1 MTSRSPEKYMI
12 GEEPV
17 KIKSNAKNLLE
28 KLNTSW
34 RYVEMIPF
42 YKCSE
47 ISKKNRENLS
57 TLNFL
62 MRLLAAEM
70 IQHKQSQSS
79 LIGHPVI
86 LPTGTFWN
94 PSLRPTKYV
103 YFFFCLVKQG
113 KNILYFIQTPVVDLC
128 RLQIRLHFPHKD
140 VILTD
145 PINLLLNFHGPL
157 VSVGFQFTRYYQELS
172 LSQYVTVH

>member
-70 IQHKQSQSS
+70 IQHKQSQSQ
-79 LIGHPVI
+79 VI
-86 LPTGTFWN
+86 NVRQKVAIKVHWLATLSYGQRVLSEIPTYN
-94 PSLRPTKYV
+94 QPNSYV
-103 YFFFCLVKQG
+103 FLLFGQTGKQIFSISF
-113 KNILYFIQTPVVDLC
+113 KTQ
-128 RLQIRLHFPHKD
+128 
-140 VILTD
+140 
-145 PINLLLNFHGPL
+145 
-157 VSVGFQFTRYYQELS
+157 
-172 LSQYVTVH
+172 